1 MSSKHKQHERK
12 DLIRTLV
19 CVSKVKAHANMII
32 APETPDK
39 RVDFFST
46 EIERRENRTE
56 AFLQDPETG
65 RQRQKG
71 KGNHFR
77 WSSGHKRVWFPK
89 MSRGGQHSKEEERN
103 PPRKGFLGVGSAVSD
118 TCTVSHTT
126 EGGSGWFR
134 LEEEGQSW
142 DLREWRFPSQKK
154 TVKRYLT
161 CTACPR
167 ERLDLR
173 ICSGQDQELSK
184 AKLDFALS
192 FP

>member
-1 MSSKHKQHERK
+1 MSSKQKQHERK

-19 CVSKVKAHANMII
+19 CVSKVKAQANMII

-39 RVDFFST
+39 RVDFFSI
-46 EIERRENRTE
+46 EIERREKRTE

-77 WSSGHKRVWFPK
+77 WSNGHKRVWFPK
-89 MSRGGQHSKEEERN
+89 MSHGGQHSKEEERN
-103 PPRKGFLGVGSAVSD
+103 PPKKGFLGVGSAVSD
-118 TCTVSHTT
+118 TCTVSHMT
-126 EGGSGWFR
+126 EGGSGWIQAWR
-134 LEEEGQSW
+134 GGTE
-142 DLREWRFPSQKK
+142 LRSNGMMLPPKK
-154 TVKRYLT
+154 TVKWYLT